1 MHIYGWNVWR
11 KSHQRLEFSRWPVPV
26 NSDLQTR
33 LLTFLVVSP
42 FLISGIWVIAVETST
57 DAARRVTQQNGIFHR
72 NSWISDLW
80 LQSKA
85 RILISSFIF
94 TTAFVF
100 LISSQYLPLVF
111 AFGIATILFSMY
123 LSSAELRKQKV
134 KSVEIE
140 REFPSVIQ
148 IMAVLTSAGLSP
160 VRAIQAI
167 ATSSSTLL
175 AHEFLVV
182 VADIQRGY
190 SMVSAL
196 EAFALR
202 VKTPTARRF
211 SMTVAIALDRG
222 SPIASTL
229 IEQARDITLS
239 SKNRLQRE
247 AGRREVMLMIP
258 VVFLIMPISVLFAL
272 WPSMRNLMA
281 IA

>member
-1 MHIYGWNVWR
+1 
-11 KSHQRLEFSRWPVPV
+11 
-26 NSDLQTR
+26 
-33 LLTFLVVSP
+33 
-42 FLISGIWVIAVETST
+42 
-57 DAARRVTQQNGIFHR
+57 
-72 NSWISDLW
+72 
-80 LQSKA
+80 
-85 RILISSFIF
+85 
-94 TTAFVF
+94 
-100 LISSQYLPLVF
+100 
-111 AFGIATILFSMY
+111 
-123 LSSAELRKQKV
+123 
-134 KSVEIE
+134 
-140 REFPSVIQ
+140 
-148 IMAVLTSAGLSP
+148 
-160 VRAIQAI
+160 
-167 ATSSSTLL
+167 
-175 AHEFLVV
+175 
-182 VADIQRGY
+182 
-190 SMVSAL
+190 MVSAL

>member
-1 MHIYGWNVWR
+1 
-11 KSHQRLEFSRWPVPV
+11 V

-57 DAARRVTQQNGIFHR
+57 GAARRVTQQNGIFHR

-175 AHEFLVV
+175 AQEFLVV